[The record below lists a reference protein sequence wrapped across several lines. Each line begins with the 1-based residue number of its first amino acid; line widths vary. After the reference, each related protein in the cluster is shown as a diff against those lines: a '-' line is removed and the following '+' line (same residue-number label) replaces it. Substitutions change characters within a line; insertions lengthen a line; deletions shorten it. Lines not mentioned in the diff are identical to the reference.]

1 MQTSLVFNDGS
12 PEYGAQIGDLMLKVA
27 QLVT

>member
-1 MQTSLVFNDGS
+1 MQTGLVFNDGS